1 MKKFVLL
8 GVAICLWA
16 QTVAAEAQKE
26 VVIFS
31 QPCHFC
37 DKMKEALNGGI
48 IKENPDIRFT
58 ILDIQEEKNNK
69 LLQKFAKQYDL
80 QGQIGLPLLFVGRN
94 YMMGWGENA
103 PQELETYLEQLRAEN
118 VSRVPVKIIK
128 QGL

>member
-31 QPCHFC
+31 QPCHFY

-58 ILDIQEEKNNK
+58 ILDIQEEKHNK

-103 PQELETYLEQLRAEN
+103 PQELHDYLEQLRAEN

>member
-8 GVAICLWA
+8 GLAICLWA
-16 QTVAAEAQKE
+16 QTVAAEPQKE

-48 IKENPDIRFT
+48 IKENPDIRFI

-69 LLQKFAKQYDL
+69 LLQKFARQYDL
-80 QGQIGLPLLFVGRN
+80 RGQIGLPLLFVGKN

-103 PQELETYLEQLRAEN
+103 PQELEAYLEQLRGEN

>member
-37 DKMKEALNGGI
+37 DKMKEALNSGI

-103 PQELETYLEQLRAEN
+103 SQELHDYLEQLRAEN